1 MIHIVTSF
9 DGVQFVTN
17 SSPKSVAFDRLYA
30 SKWMASELEKQ
41 GGFIRLKSL
50 DDLAAGPYD
59 IEFVQ
64 VPRIAGPLE
73 RRAAFRV
80 IKGGKP

>member
-1 MIHIVTSF
+1 MIHIVTSS
-9 DGVQFVTN
+9 DGVPFTTN
-17 SSPKSVAFDRLYA
+17 SSPKSIAFDKLYA
-30 SKWMASELEKQ
+30 SKFTAAGLEKH
-41 GGFIRLKSL
+41 GDFTRL
-50 DDLAAGPYD
+50 DLHPVSGPFD

-80 IKGGKP
+80 IKGGKS